1 MSTITRRA
9 KGQTLYPGGL
19 ISAKRLR
26 DISAKA
32 LTEQAAA
39 GESGVVALTHYNTV
53 YGYFIPVDIADKAFS
68 DQSAAQNLLRDWIA
82 ALPYA
87 EIAIE
92 SGIPSRRVLT
102 EILKDNGDGQVAIDF
117 AGLARLM
124 TEVPM
129 RLDFNDDG
137 TPITRAT
144 LKIIGST
151 SDDTDEDYT
160 KIDVL

>member
-1 MSTITRRA
+1 MSTITQRA
-9 KGQTLYPGGL
+9 KSQAHHPEGL

-68 DQSAAQNLLRDWIA
+68 DQRATQNLLRDWIA

-92 SGIPSRRVLT
+92 SGIPARRVLT
-102 EILKDNGDGQVAIDF
+102 EILKDNSDGQVAIDF

-124 TEVPM
+124 AEVPM
-129 RLDFNDDG
+129 RLAFNDDG
-137 TPITRAT
+137 TPITRAS
-144 LKIIGST
+144 LKVIAST
-151 SDDTDEDYT
+151 TDATDEDYS
-160 KIDVL
+160 KFDLL